1 MRGAGLGLGWVLGAG
16 LALHAAASQMDA
28 PPPPGPLDAT
38 VVDEDIVV
46 DGTLVPTG
54 IDPALRVSIDEALV
68 ARDYARAETLL
79 LEAVQAQPQ
88 SPEALR
94 LLGGVFFLQGRPL
107 NAAVA
112 YKKAEALAPLDE
124 RSRFTL
130 VMSYVALGRRD
141 WARPELETLLEAS
154 PRNPLY
160 DYWTARLD
168 YDDGQFEPAVERLRR
183 VVSLDPGFMRAW
195 DNLGLNYDA
204 LGRFDDAVRSYE
216 EALRLNRAADTP
228 SPWPALNLGLLL
240 VKLDRLDEAE
250 ARFRES
256 VADDPG
262 FPQAHYQ
269 LGLVLDRIGRPE
281 EAIPELEE
289 AARLDAGYAEPHFA
303 LARLYRRAGNKDQ
316 ARQALERFQE
326 VKKGQEQQS
335 PPPAAE

>member
-1 MRGAGLGLGWVLGAG
+1 MRWAGVGWALVAFLAG
-16 LALHAAASQMDA
+16 PAAASQMDA
-28 PPPPGPLDAT
+28 PTPPGPPDSAL
-38 VVDEDIVV
+38 VDPDVVV
-46 DGTLVPTG
+46 DGTLSPTG
-54 IDPALRVSIDEALV
+54 IDPALRARIDAALQ
-68 ARDYARAETLL
+68 AREYTRAETLL
-79 LEAVQAQPQ
+79 LEAVEAQPR
-88 SPEALR
+88 SAEALR
-94 LLGGVFFLQGRPL
+94 LLGGVFFLRGRPL

-141 WARPELETLLEAS
+141 WARPELEKLLEAS

-160 DYWTARLD
+160 HYWTARLD
-168 YDDGQFEPAVERLRR
+168 YDDGQFEPAVERLLR
-183 VVSLDPGFMRAW
+183 VIALDPGFTRAW

-216 EALRLNRAADTP
+216 EALRLNRASDTP

-250 ARFRES
+250 SRFRES
-256 VADDPG
+256 VAADPG

-269 LGLVLDRIGRPE
+269 LGLLLDKTGRPE

-289 AARLDAGYAEPHFA
+289 AARLDGDYAEPHFA
-303 LARLYRRAGNKDQ
+303 LARLYRRAGDQDQ
-316 ARQALERFQE
+316 ARQALQRFQE
-326 VKKGQEQQS
+326 IKKREEQQ
-335 PPPAAE
+335 PPPPPS

>member
-1 MRGAGLGLGWVLGAG
+1 
-16 LALHAAASQMDA
+16 MDA
-28 PPPPGPLDAT
+28 PPPPGPPDAAL
-38 VVDEDIVV
+38 VDADVVV
-46 DGTLVPTG
+46 DGTLSPTG
-54 IDPALRVSIDEALV
+54 IDPALRASIDAALQ
-68 ARDYARAETLL
+68 ARDYTRAETLL
-79 LEAVQAQPQ
+79 LEALEAQPR
-88 SPEALR
+88 SAEALR
-94 LLGGVFFLQGRPL
+94 LLGGVFFVRGRPL

-130 VMSYVALGRRD
+130 VMSYVALDRRD
-141 WARPELETLLEAS
+141 WARPELETLLETS

-160 DYWTARLD
+160 HYWTARLD
-168 YDDGQFEPAVERLRR
+168 YDDGQFEPAVERLLR
-183 VVSLDPGFMRAW
+183 VIALDPDFMRAW

-216 EALRLNRAADTP
+216 EALRLNRASETP

-250 ARFRES
+250 TRFRES
-256 VADDPG
+256 VAADPG

-269 LGLVLDRIGRPE
+269 LGLLLDKTGRHE

-289 AARLDAGYAEPHFA
+289 AARLDGDYAEPHFA
-303 LARLYRRAGNKDQ
+303 LARLYRRAGDKDQ

-326 VKKGQEQQS
+326 IKKRAEQQ
-335 PPPAAE
+335 PPPPS